1 LKRITIKDIAQEL
14 DVHHS
19 TVSRALRNDKSVS
32 DDTRKRVN
40 EFAREIGYQVN
51 MNALQL
57 RGSVKNMIAIL
68 VPNIHHNF
76 FSNIVSVVANLA
88 FQKGFIVSIFQS
100 NENYL
105 QEKEIIKTLIRNNY
119 AGVIASISM
128 ETINSEHFRELKK
141 FRIPLVLFD
150 RVCSDLDV
158 PKVLVNNSEA
168 VASAVDLLIKRGF
181 KRIAHISGTRN
192 INVFRDR
199 QDGYISAIKKNR
211 LHYQKI
217 VIINSAFTTDEGK
230 KAAAELFQE
239 KTKPDAIICDSHFL
253 TLGAIYK
260 IQELNLK
267 IPEEIGMVGFSDNPY
282 VEAMNAGVI
291 SIVQPDISIA
301 NTVFEMIIKKI
312 EKYESDISETYTI
325 AAKIIER

>member
-14 DVHHS
+14 DIHHS
-19 TVSRALRNDKSVS
+19 TVSRALRDDKSVS
-32 DDTRKRVN
+32 DGTRKRVN

-76 FSNIVSVVANLA
+76 FSNIVSIVANLA

-128 ETINSEHFRELKK
+128 ETINSEHFRELKR

-150 RVCSDLDV
+150 RVCSDLEV
-158 PKVLVNNSEA
+158 SKVMVNNFEA
-168 VASAVDLLIKRGF
+168 VASAVDLLVKRGF
-181 KRIAHISGTRN
+181 EKIAHISGTRN

-199 QDGYISAIKKNR
+199 QDGYISAIKKNK
-211 LHYQKI
+211 LHYQRI
-217 VIINSAFTTDEGK
+217 VIINSAFTIDAGK
-230 KAAAELFQE
+230 NATEELFLE
-239 KTKPDAIICDSHFL
+239 NIKPDAIICDSHFL

-260 IQELNLK
+260 IKELKLK
-267 IPEEIGMVGFSDNPY
+267 VSEDIGMVGFSDNPY
-282 VEAMNAGVI
+282 VEAMNTGVI
-291 SIVQPDISIA
+291 SIVQPDVSIA
-301 NTVFEMIIKKI
+301 NAVFEMIIKKI
-312 EKYESDISETYTI
+312 EKYESDISACQTF